1 MTWFSP
7 SITRFFELLR
17 ESSKATSPVV
27 ESGCLDRPPISNYK
41 SLEHIGAPRDG
52 SWQVFQTDRYSE
64 ELTAL
69 YEILTGTADATGKK
83 FFDALVRH
91 LAKALRVAYAFISV
105 FTDRE
110 RRMRILAFYENGQ
123 VLHGIEYDLTPTPCS
138 RVIHGELYHCPR
150 SVQSH
155 FPDDR
160 DLARLRAESYRGVP
174 LVGPTGTHFGHLAV
188 VDTKPMEADDR
199 FVKIMQVFAVR
210 ATAECE
216 RLGNERDLEKRRK
229 ETQGKAEELAAA
241 YRKLEEAHQNLQKT
255 QAHLIHAE
263 KMASLG
269 RLVAGLAHEM
279 NTPLGVVK
287 SLADLAYSAS
297 QGIGRAIDRH
307 QSAKE
312 IQDDPQFQRA
322 MALLREN
329 TQLGI
334 SAVARLAK
342 LVESLRS
349 FARLDEASYK
359 VVDLH
364 QGLEDTLTLLE
375 HSFRGRITVDNNY
388 GDVPPV
394 PCYPAELNQ
403 VFMHLIGNAIEAIKG
418 EGEIAIRT
426 FVDQDQAVVRIA
438 DTGVGIPPERM
449 DRLFEPNFKTE
460 GTRVR
465 TSLGLF
471 ISYQVVRKHEGRIEV
486 ESRVGEGSTF
496 TVFLPLEPKR
506 LKSRGRKDGGGSGGI
521 GGGSGTAPEPRKR
534 TRENK

>member
-1 MTWFSP
+1 M
-7 SITRFFELLR
+7 
-17 ESSKATSPVV
+17 
-27 ESGCLDRPPISNYK
+27 
-41 SLEHIGAPRDG
+41 
-52 SWQVFQTDRYSE
+52 FQTHRDSE

-69 YEILTGTADATGKK
+69 YEILTGTADATGEK

-91 LAKALRVAYAFISV
+91 TAKALGVAYAFVSV

-110 RRMRILAFYENGQ
+110 SRMRILAYYQNGR
-123 VLHGIEYDLTPTPCS
+123 VLHGIEYEVTPTPCS
-138 RVIHGELYHCPR
+138 RVIHGDLYQCPR

-155 FPDDR
+155 FPGDH
-160 DLARLRAESYRGVP
+160 DLAQLKAESYRGVP
-174 LVGPTGTHFGHLAV
+174 LIGPTGTHFGHLAV
-188 VDTKPMEADDR
+188 IDTKPMEADDR

-229 ETQGKAEELAAA
+229 QAQERAAELAAA
-241 YRKLEEAHQNLQKT
+241 YGKLEGAHQNLQKT
-255 QAHLIHAE
+255 QARLIHSE

-269 RLVAGLAHEM
+269 GLVAGLAHEM
-279 NTPLGVVK
+279 NTPLGAVK
-287 SLADLAYSAS
+287 NSADLAYSAS
-297 QGIGRAIDRH
+297 EAIGYAVNRH
-307 QSAKE
+307 ENTKE
-312 IQDDPQFQRA
+312 VQDDRQFQRA

-364 QGLEDTLTLLE
+364 KGLEDTLTLLE
-375 HSFRGRITVDNNY
+375 HSFRGRITIEKNY
-388 GDVPPV
+388 GDVPQV

-403 VFMHLIGNAIEAIKG
+403 VFMHLIGNAVEATKG
-418 EGEIAIRT
+418 EGKITIRT
-426 FVDQDQAVVRIA
+426 FVDQNQAVIRIA

-460 GTRVR
+460 GARVK

-486 ESRVGEGSTF
+486 ESRVGGGSTF
-496 TVFLPLEPKR
+496 TVFLPLEAKTLRGQKIRRPPESNSHL
-506 LKSRGRKDGGGSGGI
+506 LKEHHHGHSSRVS
-521 GGGSGTAPEPRKR
+521 P
-534 TRENK
+534 

>member
-1 MTWFSP
+1 
-7 SITRFFELLR
+7 
-17 ESSKATSPVV
+17 
-27 ESGCLDRPPISNYK
+27 
-41 SLEHIGAPRDG
+41 
-52 SWQVFQTDRYSE
+52 
-64 ELTAL
+64 
-69 YEILTGTADATGKK
+69 
-83 FFDALVRH
+83 
-91 LAKALRVAYAFISV
+91 
-105 FTDRE
+105 
-110 RRMRILAFYENGQ
+110 
-123 VLHGIEYDLTPTPCS
+123 
-138 RVIHGELYHCPR
+138 
-150 SVQSH
+150 
-155 FPDDR
+155 
-160 DLARLRAESYRGVP
+160 
-174 LVGPTGTHFGHLAV
+174 
-188 VDTKPMEADDR
+188 
-199 FVKIMQVFAVR
+199 
-210 ATAECE
+210 
-216 RLGNERDLEKRRK
+216 
-229 ETQGKAEELAAA
+229 
-241 YRKLEEAHQNLQKT
+241 
-255 QAHLIHAE
+255 
-263 KMASLG
+263 
-269 RLVAGLAHEM
+269 M

-297 QGIGRAIDRH
+297 QGIGMAIDRH

-375 HSFRGRITVDNNY
+375 HSFRGRITVDKNN

-394 PCYPAELNQ
+394 PCYPAELHQ

-418 EGEIAIRT
+418 EGKIAIRT

-460 GTRVR
+460 GVRVR

-471 ISYQVVRKHEGRIEV
+471 ISYQVVKGHEGRIAF

-506 LKSRGRKDGGGSGGI
+506 LVGR
-521 GGGSGTAPEPRKR
+521 AKR
-534 TRENK
+534 TSRSLRLVPTPSATGTQRLDESRHG

>member
-1 MTWFSP
+1 M
-7 SITRFFELLR
+7 
-17 ESSKATSPVV
+17 
-27 ESGCLDRPPISNYK
+27 
-41 SLEHIGAPRDG
+41 
-52 SWQVFQTDRYSE
+52 FQTHRYSE

-69 YEILTGTADATGKK
+69 YEILTGTADATGEK

-91 LAKALRVAYAFISV
+91 MAKALGVAYAFVSV

-110 RRMRILAFYENGQ
+110 SRMRILAYYQNGR
-123 VLHGIEYDLTPTPCS
+123 VLHGIEYEVTPTPCS
-138 RVIHGELYHCPR
+138 RVIHGDLYHCPR

-155 FPDDR
+155 FPGDR
-160 DLARLRAESYRGVP
+160 DLAQLQAESYRGVP
-174 LVGPTGTHFGHLAV
+174 LIGPTGTHFGHLAV

-199 FVKIMQVFAVR
+199 FVKIMRVFAVR

-229 ETQGKAEELAAA
+229 QAQEKAAELTAA
-241 YRKLEEAHQNLQKT
+241 YGKLEEAHQNLQKT
-255 QAHLIHAE
+255 QAHLIHSE

-269 RLVAGLAHEM
+269 GLVAGLAHEM
-279 NTPLGVVK
+279 ATPLAAVK
-287 SLADLAYSAS
+287 NLADLAHGAS
-297 QGIGRAIDRH
+297 QGIGKAVSRH

-312 IQDDPQFQRA
+312 IQDDRQFQRA
-322 MALLREN
+322 ISLLQEN

-364 QGLEDTLTLLE
+364 KGLEDTLVLLE
-375 HSFRGRITVDNNY
+375 HSFRGRITIEKNY

-403 VFMHLIGNAIEAIKG
+403 VFMHLIGNAIEAINK
-418 EGEIAIRT
+418 EGKITLRT
-426 FVDQDQAVVRIA
+426 FVDQDQAVIRIA
-438 DTGVGIPPERM
+438 DTGVGIPLERM

-460 GTRVR
+460 GARVR

-471 ISYQVVRKHEGRIEV
+471 ISYQVMRKHEGHIEV
-486 ESRVGEGSTF
+486 ESWVGEGSTF
-496 TVFLPLEPKR
+496 TVSLPLAPNR
-506 LKSRGRKDGGGSGGI
+506 LGGQIHLAQTVGQTGILRESTLQSQSLKENCHGHSSRIS
-521 GGGSGTAPEPRKR
+521 P
-534 TRENK
+534 